1 MNVYGTP
8 NRFPITVHQAG
19 NILCSVSAGNKI
31 QDMVEGVRALPSELV
46 VIAVEE
52 PWLTTVTTIV
62 IAIAI
67 ATSIADGL

>member
-1 MNVYGTP
+1 MSME
-8 NRFPITVHQAG
+8 RITDFQSLSTKPAY
-19 NILCSVSAGNKI
+19 ILYSVSAGNKI

>member
-1 MNVYGTP
+1 
-8 NRFPITVHQAG
+8 
-19 NILCSVSAGNKI
+19 
-31 QDMVEGVRALPSELV
+31 MVEGVRALPSELV

-67 ATSIADGL
+67 ASAIATSIADGL